1 MTTGTFYAR
10 WIPVKG
16 RRWVEVEVLD
26 TPGANLE
33 PEVEPKRLFGEG
45 GAAEVRD
52 SEWSRRWDLN
62 PRPADYESAALPL
75 SYTGFSQ
82 SRHYVVATAKGTT
95 SPRVV
100 KSVGEFWAIRST
112 ASALCV
118 GERCV

>member
-45 GAAEVRD
+45 GAPEVRD

-62 PRPADYESAALPL
+62 PRPADYEEPS
-75 SYTGFSQ
+75 
-82 SRHYVVATAKGTT
+82 
-95 SPRVV
+95 
-100 KSVGEFWAIRST
+100 
-112 ASALCV
+112 
-118 GERCV
+118 